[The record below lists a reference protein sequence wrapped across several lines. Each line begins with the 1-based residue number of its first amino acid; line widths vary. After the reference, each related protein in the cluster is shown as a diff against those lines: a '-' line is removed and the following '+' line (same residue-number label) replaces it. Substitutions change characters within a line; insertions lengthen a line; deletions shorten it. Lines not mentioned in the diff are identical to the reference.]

1 MAISAAAALL
11 DELMGRTRNFDPN
24 EKPPELHWDDDEVSD
39 HNVWLQ
45 SDRYAL
51 FHPQNAVS
59 RHTPLSALVFQT
71 RVFFFLFLHFN
82 SCD

>member
-45 SDRYAL
+45 SDRYVL
-51 FHPQNAVS
+51 FHPQSAVS
-59 RHTPLSALVFQT
+59 RHTPFRSCLSDAGH
-71 RVFFFLFLHFN
+71 FFHFV
-82 SCD
+82 

>member
-59 RHTPLSALVFQT
+59 RHTPFRSYLSDAGH
-71 RVFFFLFLHFN
+71 FFHFV
-82 SCD
+82 